1 MAPVDVDPEVYYA
14 ASQWVTF
21 SGFNFESLLKS
32 MHTSMSQSAGMAG
45 SDNTAKE
52 FSGGY
57 DQSVKDTV
65 TILAGLADMTN
76 NAGDIIKVN
85 GDNHKAANQAS
96 AGNGGGT
103 TPQASVPS
111 RPTTQAPSIASAY
124 GGGGPQPTGL
134 AAKAWSFIQSMV
146 GYVWPDG
153 DPHTLNFVGGVWTG
167 TGSAVQDA
175 AGYLDKAKTTLASQ
189 QSPEIG
195 PATAYLDDLKG
206 KYSQVAATCRGLG
219 DSCKDLATAIENAHT
234 ELITELE
241 KFAAECLV
249 GEVAS
254 LILVEVGG
262 ELWGN
267 ALIAMRASAV
277 ARRCAEIIEKLIELG
292 RAAARAAK
300 TAAEKIAHLLGQM
313 KSVVAALVKRS
324 NVDRNV
330 EALTKYTKQ
339 ALDEFDNGTIAFS
352 KPQMDALKDHPNLY
366 AAYKGNVLDARVKDL
381 VNRDSTLEDLVTT
394 KQFKYGPDFV
404 NTNPKA
410 GELPWYDLTT
420 MKSWAAHAKYEAT
433 HGGPGG
439 GIIYDAP
446 EGVIFVPPK

>member
-1 MAPVDVDPEVYYA
+1 MAPINVDPAMYYA
-14 ASQWVTF
+14 ASEKVWFAGQ
-21 SGFNFESLLKS
+21 NFQALLKS
-32 MHTSMSQSAGMAG
+32 MRTSMSQSAGMAG

-57 DQSVKDTV
+57 DQAVKDTV
-65 TILAGLADMTN
+65 TILAGLADMVN
-76 NAGDIIKVN
+76 NTSGIIKVN
-85 GDNHKAANQAS
+85 GDNHKAANQAG
-96 AGNGGGT
+96 AGAA
-103 TPQASVPS
+103 TPQAQLPTQ
-111 RPTTQAPSIASAY
+111 PTTQPPDVPSAY
-124 GGGGPQPTGL
+124 GGGGAQPTGL
-134 AAKAWSFIQSMV
+134 VGKAWHFIESMV

-153 DPHTLNFVGGVWTG
+153 DPHLLNFVGDVWTG
-167 TGSAVQDA
+167 HAAVAGDVM
-175 AGYLDKAKTTLASQ
+175 GYLDQGKTMLAGQ

-195 PATAYLDDLKG
+195 PATAYLDDLKN
-206 KYSQVAATCRGLG
+206 KCSQVAATCRELG
-219 DSCKDLATAIENAHT
+219 TSCKDLATAIENAHK

-241 KFAAECLV
+241 KFAAEFLV

-254 LILVEVGG
+254 LILIEVGG
-262 ELWGN
+262 ELFGN
-267 ALIAMRASAV
+267 ALLAVRASAV
-277 ARRCAEIIEKLIELG
+277 ARRCASIIEKLIELG
-292 RAAARAAK
+292 RAAARVAK
-300 TAAEKIAHLLGQM
+300 AAAEKIAHLLGKI
-313 KSVVAALVKRS
+313 KSVVAAFVKRS

-330 EALTKYTKQ
+330 DALLKYTKQ
-339 ALDEFDNGTIAFS
+339 ALDDFDNGTIAFS

-366 AAYKGNVLDARVKDL
+366 EAFKGNVLDARVKDL